1 MGEKVKAKRKREI
14 DNALKINKRRKR
26 FQALSNFVS
35 LFQNLGGEPSDE
47 MYRPEEEIPQITSL
61 AYDSLVEYVPKKLQP
76 VQRQLCDS
84 MCFRGEALEIVEQFL
99 KDSE

>member
-1 MGEKVKAKRKREI
+1 MYHPEK
-14 DNALKINKRRKR
+14 
-26 FQALSNFVS
+26 
-35 LFQNLGGEPSDE
+35 G
-47 MYRPEEEIPQITSL
+47 IPQITSL

-84 MCFRGEALEIVEQFL
+84 MCFRGEALETVEQFL